1 MADRKPNQETTPE
14 PLDKQ
19 ALAQTIANKT
29 GLGAKYLADQIEQ
42 LDGWQTVSG
51 MVEKKQFDEIRQFIS
66 PSNKAV

>member
-1 MADRKPNQETTPE
+1 
-14 PLDKQ
+14 LDKQ

-42 LDGWQTVSG
+42 LDGWQTVRG
-51 MVEKKQFDEIRQFIS
+51 MVEKNQFDEIRQWIS